1 MSKKVDGLVWIGVEV
16 SDMPE
21 GLREKYNAWREA
33 YYALQEYE
41 AAFKDGYT
49 ATFVA
54 QNGPLPDGKV
64 IQYSL
69 DSYWNLRNRKVG
81 MAIADA
87 PKAKAKATASKPKA
101 DNPFQLK

>member
-1 MSKKVDGLVWIGVEV
+1 MSKKVDGAVWVGVVV

-21 GLREKYNAWREA
+21 GLREKYDAWRAA
-33 YYALQEYE
+33 YNTMREYE

-49 ATFVA
+49 AMFVK

-69 DSYWNLRNRKVG
+69 NSPFNLRARKVG
-81 MAIADA
+81 MAIVDA
-87 PKAKAKATASKPKA
+87 STPKAPKPKA

>member
-1 MSKKVDGLVWIGVEV
+1 MSKKVDGSVWIGVAV

-33 YYALQEYE
+33 YNTMREYKE
-41 AAFKDGYT
+41 AFKDGYT
-49 ATFVA
+49 AMFVA

-64 IQYSL
+64 IKYSL
-69 DSYWNLRNRKVG
+69 DSPYNLRDRKVG
-81 MAIADA
+81 MSIGDA
-87 PKAKAKATASKPKA
+87 STPKASKPKA